1 MWPERSK
8 QFALPDAE
16 IPRLVLASNWQLL
29 LIAVLV
35 LALLVVIFPRKT
47 LVEKLYAQQ
56 TLDELTQS
64 YVQNL
69 YRADTQNADIAVLLA
84 RSQQDKLDLATLER
98 MLLGLTTTGDA
109 RQRNQARLMLA
120 KAYLKALSA
129 QPDKRETLRVS
140 AQLTTLMK
148 QAEKEEIP
156 PALSRI
162 FAAAAFE
169 LSSPRLGF
177 EFLERVAGGSSV
189 DVMAQRGRE
198 ALAQGDHSLAAQYF
212 LMAREQ
218 VKDPD
223 QARVLFKQGIDALMA
238 ASQFKEAMLAAEQHI
253 GDLGNDAPTLRY
265 LARTALAAGQP
276 VQAAHYARRLVFQ
289 SAQAVRTP

>member
-29 LIAVLV
+29 LMAVLV

-69 YRADTQNADIAVLLA
+69 YRADPQNADVAVLLA
-84 RSQQDKLDLATLER
+84 RSQQDRLDLAALER
-98 MLLGLTTTGDA
+98 MLLGLTSAGDT

-120 KAYLKALSA
+120 KAYLKALTA
-129 QPDKRETLRVS
+129 QPDKRETLRLS

-156 PALSRI
+156 ESLARV

-177 EFLERVAGGSSV
+177 EFLDRVSAGRSV
-189 DVMAQRGRE
+189 EVMVQRGRE
-198 ALAQGDHSLAAQYF
+198 ALAQADYSLAAQYF

-218 VKDPD
+218 VKELD
-223 QARVLFKQGIDALMA
+223 QARVLFKDGIDALMA
-238 ASQFKEAMLAAEQHI
+238 ASKFNEAMLAAEQHL
-253 GDLGNDAPTLRY
+253 GNLGNDAATQRY

-276 VQAAHYARRLVFQ
+276 VQAARYARRLVFQ
-289 SAQAVRTP
+289 SAHAAGTP

>member
-198 ALAQGDHSLAAQYF
+198 ALAQGDYSLAAQYF

-238 ASQFKEAMLAAEQHI
+238 ASQFKEAMLAAEQHL